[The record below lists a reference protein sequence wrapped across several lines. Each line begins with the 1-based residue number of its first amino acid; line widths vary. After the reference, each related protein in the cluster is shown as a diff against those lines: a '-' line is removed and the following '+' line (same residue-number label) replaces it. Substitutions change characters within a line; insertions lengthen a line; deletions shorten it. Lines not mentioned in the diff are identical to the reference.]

1 MLDMNAESHR
11 RTSISQLLNP
21 LANVAEQSSFAV
33 PQNSSLSGA
42 VGPTQLPE
50 DQQPAQAPYNQEA
63 TFNLRAASWDHVQ
76 DDNNPNKRKPENG
89 TAPSRVYHPSP
100 MNPTEGF
107 GDHGPRAARRV
118 DEAGNYV
125 DTAMWSP
132 SHEIASM
139 PYGTTAIAPM
149 YSDERTGM
157 CFDYLFV
164 SEICS
169 PSVLQP

>member
-1 MLDMNAESHR
+1 MNALPDSHR

-21 LANVAEQSSFAV
+21 LSNLTDQQPFPL

-42 VGPTQLPE
+42 VGP
-50 DQQPAQAPYNQEA
+50 QPDPQPGQPPYNQGA

-76 DDNNPNKRKPENG
+76 EDNNPNKRKPENG
-89 TAPSRVYHPSP
+89 TSPSRVYHPSS
-100 MNPTEGF
+100 MNSTDGF
-107 GDHGPRAARRV
+107 GDHGTHPPRRV

-125 DTAMWSP
+125 DNRMWSP

-139 PYGTTAIAPM
+139 PYGTTVIAPM

-157 CFDYLFV
+157 CFDPHV
-164 SEICS
+164 SSMI
-169 PSVLQP
+169 